1 MQLHGNELLLSLLLS
16 IKDISIVTSNW
27 CIMHDFTA
35 RQLILGKPLCRQG
48 ERFIRDILAGI
59 QSNETQT
66 LDSYT

>member
-1 MQLHGNELLLSLLLS
+1 
-16 IKDISIVTSNW
+16 
-27 CIMHDFTA
+27 MHDFTA

-66 LDSYT
+66 LDSYTWKFLPLVIVSFNK